1 MSLSPRPR
9 RSALFVPGSNARAV
23 AKAPSVAADVFIF
36 DLEDSVAPGDKES
49 AREAVVA
56 VVSSLAGGK
65 REVVVRINGLD
76 TPWVARDMAAMVAV
90 APDALLIPKVERTDD
105 IRRARAALSAARAPK
120 AMALWAMIE
129 TPAAILNAAAI
140 GAVAAMPA
148 PPLAAFVVGTND
160 LAADLGLPPRP
171 GRTALLPH
179 LAHAL
184 LAARAHGL
192 AILDGTFNDLDDRK
206 ALKAECL
213 QGREMG
219 MDGKTVIHPSQVPIA
234 NDAFAPDP
242 EDLIWA
248 RKVVEAFAAPGNEQV
263 EVMRLSGRMVERL
276 HERSARRVI
285 ALAEAIAALE
295 AETKDKPRA
304 LRAGRP

>member
-9 RSALFVPGSNARAV
+9 RSALFVPGSNQRAV